1 MTSPLPSPDAKTVSK
16 FHRNDDVDKTQG
28 HHHTLGPGL
37 YQSAGGRH
45 NHQGGD
51 SVLLFENVTITGS
64 RSLNTA
70 DVINQILNAL
80 AAVGLVNNTG
90 P

>member
-1 MTSPLPSPDAKTVSK
+1 MTNPLSPDAKTVDK
-16 FHRNDDVDKTQG
+16 LHRNDDLNKRNDA

-37 YQSAGGRH
+37 YQAAGGRH

-51 SVLLFENVTITGS
+51 STLLFENVTITGS

-70 DVINQILNAL
+70 DVINQIINAL